1 MGGDRVRIRMG
12 EMGDEGGGVEGRA
25 VRDRRKRREEGP
37 TGRWERWI
45 DAEEAGGEGTRTVN
59 LTQNLNK

>member
-1 MGGDRVRIRMG
+1 
-12 EMGDEGGGVEGRA
+12 MGDEGGGVEGRA
-25 VRDRRKRREEGP
+25 VRDRRKRREQGLG
-37 TGRWERWI
+37 TWERWI

>member
-1 MGGDRVRIRMG
+1 MKGEGWRDGRYGTGG
-12 EMGDEGGGVEGRA
+12 
-25 VRDRRKRREEGP
+25 REEK
-37 TGRWERWI
+37 RDWERWI